1 MKISEIKKNPS
12 KVLLVLFCALFL
24 LLAFSGG
31 YFIGESHAARTF
43 VPEGEARVVGQ
54 GSLSPSL
61 AKDIDFRDFWNI
73 WNLTKEKFYKQP
85 VSDKDLYYGAL
96 KGLVSGLHDPYSVY
110 FDPDEARKF
119 NEDLNE
125 SFVGIGAQI
134 GIKGERLTVVAPL
147 DDSPA
152 QKAGLLPGDWIVSID
167 KLETLGMSV
176 EEAVSKI
183 RGEAGTEVVLQISR
197 KGLDLLKEIKI
208 IRQKI
213 TVDSVKWK
221 IEDGD
226 LMVISISTFNGDTA
240 SLFTSAIQEA
250 LSKNVKGIVL
260 DLRSNPG
267 GLLTSAVDV
276 ASAWVGYEP
285 IVSEKGQSASNVIN
299 GVTAPRLH
307 GIPTVVLVDGG
318 SASASEIVAGALQ
331 DYGYAKLIGTTTFG
345 KGSVQD
351 YQELPDGSAIK
362 VTTAEWFTPKG
373 KNINKTGIEPDIK
386 VEFDL
391 EAYKKNEHDN
401 QKQTAREVLLGTY
414 KPTTE
419 VSSSQGKK

>member
-1 MKISEIKKNPS
+1 MKISEIKKSPS
-12 KVLLVLFCALFL
+12 KVLLVLFCILFL
-24 LLAFSGG
+24 LLTFSGG

-221 IEDGD
+221 IEDGN
-226 LMVISISTFNGDTA
+226 LMTISISTFNGDTA